1 MLKTLYQ
8 QIKQYR
14 TAALLTPGFTALEVL
29 MDVLIPY
36 VTASLIDKGINAG
49 DMENVYFY
57 GAIMMGMA
65 LLSLVFGI
73 LGGRCSAYASTG
85 FAANL
90 RAAMYR
96 NIQRM
101 AFSDIDKYA
110 TSGLITRMTT
120 DVNALQSAF
129 QQIMGISVR
138 APFKL
143 LLSILMCLV
152 IDARL
157 SLIFLIALV
166 ILSFSLYHII
176 SRVARLFQQV
186 FVKYDDL
193 NQSVQENITGI
204 RLVKA
209 FVREDYENAKFAKA
223 AENLYKLYVKAESLM
238 AWNHPIMNMVVYGCI
253 IALSWMGAHYIVEGT
268 LTTGELTSLFTYV
281 MSILMSLMM
290 LSMVFVMLTQ
300 SAASAKRV
308 AEIIEEEPDIVNPA
322 NGITTIPDG
331 SIEFRQVRFDYK
343 SKVEGRRSK
352 VEGQRPKDEGRSSLL
367 VPPSSHHSSLLA
379 PPSSQSPLSEGEGSG
394 VRLPH
399 KRSALYNITFSIKS
413 GETIGVI
420 GGTGSGKSTLV
431 NLISRLYDPR
441 EGEVCVGGHNVKDYD
456 LTALRHAVSVVLQ
469 QNILFSGTVL
479 DNLRWGNPDA
489 TLEECRYACQ
499 MAQADEFVSQ
509 MPEGYDTQIEQGGTN
524 VSGGQKQRLCIARAL
539 LKHPKI
545 LVLDD
550 STSACDT
557 ATDAKIREAIHHQ
570 LPEMTKII
578 IAQRILSVR
587 DCDRILVLDNG
598 VVTGFDTH
606 DNLLKTNTLYQ
617 EINAIQ
623 HEDGGDFDDKSL
635 TPDPSL
641 SERGGTRKEE
651 RGARNEER
659 LRVGE
664 RSSGMGGATF
674 DLRPLK

>member
-36 VTASLIDKGINAG
+36 VTASLIDKGINTG

-57 GAIMMGMA
+57 GAVMLGMA

-90 RAAMYR
+90 RSAMYR
-96 NIQRM
+96 NIQRL

-157 SLIFLIALV
+157 SLIFLIALI

-308 AEIIEEEPDIVNPA
+308 AEIIEEEPDIVNPT
-322 NGITTIPDG
+322 NGITEVPDG

-343 SKVEGRRSK
+343 TVETSTA
-352 VEGQRPKDEGRSSLL
+352 VANSTFNTQ
-367 VPPSSHHSSLLA
+367 HSTLEA
-379 PPSSQSPLSEGEGSG
+379 PL
-394 VRLPH
+394 H

-420 GGTGSGKSTLV
+420 GGTGSGKSSLINLV
-431 NLISRLYDPR
+431 SRLYDPR
-441 EGEVCVGGHNVKDYD
+441 EGEVCVGGRNVKDYD
-456 LTALRHAVSVVLQ
+456 LTALRSAVSVVLQ
-469 QNILFSGTVL
+469 QNILFSGSVL

-489 TLEECRYACQ
+489 TLEECRTVCQ
-499 MAQADEFVSQ
+499 IAQADEFVSQ

-539 LKHPKI
+539 LKRPKI

-557 ATDAKIREAIHHQ
+557 ATDAKIREAIHRQ
-570 LPEMTKII
+570 LPEMTKVI

-587 DCDRILVLDNG
+587 DCDRILVMDNG

-606 DNLLKTNTLYQ
+606 ENLLKTNTLYQ

-623 HEDGGDFDDKSL
+623 HEDGGDFD
-635 TPDPSL
+635 
-641 SERGGTRKEE
+641 E
-651 RGARNEER
+651 
-659 LRVGE
+659 
-664 RSSGMGGATF
+664 
-674 DLRPLK
+674 LKIEN

>member
-1 MLKTLYQ
+1 MKFVRTFDSAKKKPMLKTLYQ
-8 QIKQYR
+8 QIRQYR
-14 TAALLTPGFTALEVL
+14 TAALLTPAFTALEVL

-49 DMENVYFY
+49 DMQNVYFY
-57 GAIMMGMA
+57 GAVMIGMA
-65 LLSLVFGI
+65 FLSLAFGI

-90 RAAMYR
+90 RSAMYR
-96 NIQRM
+96 NIQQL

-120 DVNALQSAF
+120 DVNTLQSAF

-157 SLIFLIALV
+157 SLIFIVALV
-166 ILSFSLYHII
+166 VLSFSLYHII

-223 AENLYKLYVKAESLM
+223 AENLYRLYVKAESLM
-238 AWNHPIMNMVVYGCI
+238 ALNHPVMNLVVYGCI

-308 AEIIEEEPDIVNPA
+308 AEIIEEVPDIVNPEHPVYE
-322 NGITTIPDG
+322 IPDG
-331 SIEFRQVRFDYK
+331 SIEFRQVRFDYQSSPK
-343 SKVEGRRSK
+343 LGDNRGLNEGLLNA
-352 VEGQRPKDEGRSSLL
+352 SSDPQ
-367 VPPSSHHSSLLA
+367 PPNL
-379 PPSSQSPLSEGEGSG
+379 GGS
-394 VRLPH
+394 RH
-399 KRSALYNITFSIKS
+399 KRSALYNITFDVKS

-420 GGTGSGKSTLV
+420 GGTGSGKSTLI

-441 EGEVCVGGHNVKDYD
+441 DGEIWVGGRNVKDYD
-456 LTALRHAVSVVLQ
+456 LTALRTAVSVVLQ
-469 QNILFSGTVL
+469 QNILFSGSIL
-479 DNLRWGNPDA
+479 DNLRWGHPKA
-489 TLEECRYACQ
+489 TLEDCQRACHL
-499 MAQADEFVSQ
+499 ACADEFIDQ
-509 MPEGYDTQIEQGGTN
+509 MPEGYDTHIEQGGTN
-524 VSGGQKQRLCIARAL
+524 VSGGQRQRLCIARAL

-557 ATDAKIREAIHHQ
+557 ATDAKIREALRTQ
-570 LPEMTKII
+570 LPEMTKLI
-578 IAQRILSVR
+578 IAQRILSVK
-587 DCDRILVLDNG
+587 DCDRILVMDNG

-606 DNLLKTNTLYQ
+606 ENLLNTNQLYQ
-617 EINAIQ
+617 EIFAIQ
-623 HEDGGDFDDKSL
+623 NENVGDFDN
-635 TPDPSL
+635 
-641 SERGGTRKEE
+641 G
-651 RGARNEER
+651 
-659 LRVGE
+659 
-664 RSSGMGGATF
+664 
-674 DLRPLK
+674 